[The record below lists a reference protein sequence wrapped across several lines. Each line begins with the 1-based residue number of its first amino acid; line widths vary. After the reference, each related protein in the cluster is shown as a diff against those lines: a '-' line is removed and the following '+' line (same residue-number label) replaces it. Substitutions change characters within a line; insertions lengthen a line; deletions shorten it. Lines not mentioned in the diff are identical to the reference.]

1 MTTSNNPG
9 KNDPR
14 RAGVEDDFFD
24 DTHSDIDVPVYRRE
38 ANPDDKT
45 RPVSVY
51 DRLKGAKDKLKS
63 QDQAQG
69 PGETK
74 HEEPF
79 AEKAVEKPESADE
92 SVEDKTADNS
102 DDTTEVFRPQRD
114 IYAMTGRARPQKIEA
129 RRSEPEQDTRQEA
142 SREISQ
148 DEDKTQVIKPVAGG
162 SQARGV
168 EQKGADRKDTADEE
182 AVRKDTVHKD
192 GEKKPSTIPA
202 VGAVGAAGTAGAATA
217 AAKKGDKPEAHAAQ
231 AEEKP
236 VTAYRPAPQESQS
249 APPATERLAAKKN
262 QPLRK
267 NEAKESVGAD
277 ADAQTTAFASPAATA
292 SAADQREDTNT
303 SAFAAPGAGVAG
315 AGMGAAAGYAAGDRG
330 EQTPQQE
337 NQQVYNNSDYN
348 NTQTLNTQG
357 YDYPDNAAYGS
368 APVPQANQT
377 VEEDGQAPVEETVAQ
392 PVREKRGTLGFGIL
406 LLRLVAGGFLLVT
419 GLQYLFGLGEE
430 SGLSALEGMLSNYS
444 YTDMLAVG
452 LAVAALVGGALLI
465 VGLLT
470 PLGAALGT
478 VAAGFLALHFFKES
492 STGLWPTTMDPQF
505 VLWALLTVI
514 SLAIIFTGS
523 GRAALDRSRGWAT
536 RPLASAWIFA
546 VVAIG
551 GLGALW
557 YFTGGGNPLG

>member
-1 MTTSNNPG
+1 MTTSNNSG

-14 RAGVEDDFFD
+14 RAGAEDDFFD

-69 PGETK
+69 SGETK
-74 HEEPF
+74 LEESI
-79 AEKAVEKPESADE
+79 AKKAVEKPESPEE
-92 SVEDKTADNS
+92 SVEDKTADNL
-102 DDTTEVFRPQRD
+102 DDTTEVFRPKRD

-129 RRSEPEQDTRQEA
+129 RRSEPEEDSRQEA

-148 DEDKTQVIKPVAGG
+148 DEDKTQVIKTVAGG
-162 SQARGV
+162 SEARGV
-168 EQKGADRKDTADEE
+168 EQKDAERKDTADKD
-182 AVRKDTVHKD
+182 AVRKDTVYKD

-202 VGAVGAAGTAGAATA
+202 VGAAGTVGAAAAA
-217 AAKKGDKPEAHAAQ
+217 VAKKGDKSEAHAAQ
-231 AEEKP
+231 DEEKP
-236 VTAYRPAPQESQS
+236 VTAHSPAPQESQS
-249 APPATERLAAKKN
+249 APPATERPAAKNN

-277 ADAQTTAFASPAATA
+277 TDAQTTAFASPVAAA
-292 SAADQREDTNT
+292 SATDQREDTNT

-315 AGMGAAAGYAAGDRG
+315 AGMGAAAGYVAGNRG
-330 EQTPQQE
+330 EQAAQQE
-337 NQQVYNNSDYN
+337 NQQVYNNSDYS

-368 APVPQANQT
+368 APVPQANQP
-377 VEEDGQAPVEETVAQ
+377 VEEDRQAPVEETVPQ
-392 PVREKRGTLGFGIL
+392 SVREKRGTLGFGIL
-406 LLRLVAGGFLLVT
+406 LLRLVAGGFFLVT

-557 YFTGGGNPLG
+557 YSTGGGNPLG